1 MSQSQKYIT
10 SKVAGESLSNI
21 KKILAEEGILPDL
34 DFMKC
39 PHRRAE
45 LKRQYPDSFLGFK
58 NNTPTFPVRNQ
69 YGGMSYTILKK
80 SLNAA
85 KSMFSRTQDPKYLEL
100 IKQIGSELEG
110 MENKQSTGVQ
120 TYHPE
125 VPVLDIISERE
136 PID

>member
-1 MSQSQKYIT
+1 MSLSKKYIEAKT
-10 SKVAGESLSNI
+10 TGESLSNI
-21 KKILAEEGILPDL
+21 RQMLKEEGILPDL

-45 LKRQYPDSFLGFK
+45 LKKSYPDSFLGWK
-58 NNTPTFPVRNQ
+58 NNVPTFPVRNQ

-85 KSMFSRTQDPKYLEL
+85 KSMYSRTNDPKYLDL
-100 IKQIGSELEG
+100 IKQIEFELNG
-110 MENKQSTGVQ
+110 MENKQSKGVQ
-120 TYHPE
+120 TYHPK
-125 VPVLDIISERE
+125 VPILDIISERE